1 MRAKAA
7 ALEAARLRDQA
18 EAARQETEVDRLRD
32 EIKKLQ
38 DDELAQRKAYEDFL
52 AALDVE

>member
-18 EAARQETEVDRLRD
+18 EAARQEAV
-32 EIKKLQ
+32 
-38 DDELAQRKAYEDFL
+38 KAKGTGKP
-52 AALDVE
+52 